1 MKRANI
7 QVFGIQKGTEN
18 AKGVESMF
26 REITENFSNLE
37 KIHNY
42 SGTRR

>member
-7 QVFGIQKGTEN
+7 QVFGNQKEIEN

-26 REITENFSNLE
+26 REITKNFSNLE
-37 KIHNY
+37 KMHD
-42 SGTRR
+42 